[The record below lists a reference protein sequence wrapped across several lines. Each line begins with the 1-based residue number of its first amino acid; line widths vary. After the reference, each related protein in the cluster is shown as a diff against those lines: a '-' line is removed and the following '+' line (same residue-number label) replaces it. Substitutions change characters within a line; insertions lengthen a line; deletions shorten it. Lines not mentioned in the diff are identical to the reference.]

1 MKRQDSFPVSTI
13 SQWWVSRSSS
23 AVVILASPKTLVV
36 AKKKRMRSLIRKEA
50 NKDMPGEQKFVVR
63 QTLSAA
69 IRKGLIGSKD
79 ERITAR
85 LSHALIEQAKR
96 QRGIKGDT
104 ELLEFALANVALED
118 NFLATMNK
126 LAGTIDPDIKL
137 GF

>member
-1 MKRQDSFPVSTI
+1 MTKTLRM
-13 SQWWVSRSSS
+13 RSSS
-23 AVVILASPKTLVV
+23 TAPQQRLV
-36 AKKKRMRSLIRKEA
+36 AKKKRMRSLIRKDA

-63 QTLSAA
+63 QTLRAA
-69 IRKGLIGSKD
+69 VRKGLIGSKD

-96 QRGIKGDT
+96 QTGIKGDT

-118 NFLATMNK
+118 NFPATMNK

>member
-1 MKRQDSFPVSTI
+1 MAKTLRM
-13 SQWWVSRSSS
+13 RSSPT
-23 AVVILASPKTLVV
+23 APQQPLV
-36 AKKKRMRSLIRKEA
+36 AKKKRMRGPIRKNA
-50 NKDMPGEQKFVVR
+50 DKDTPGEQTFVVR
-63 QTLSAA
+63 QTLRAA

-85 LSHALIEQAKR
+85 LSHALIEQAKL
-96 QRGIKGDT
+96 QTGIKGDT

-118 NFLATMNK
+118 NFPATMNK

>member
-1 MKRQDSFPVSTI
+1 MTKTLRM
-13 SQWWVSRSSS
+13 RSSS
-23 AVVILASPKTLVV
+23 TTPQQRLA
-36 AKKKRMRSLIRKEA
+36 AKKKRMRSRIRKDA

-63 QTLSAA
+63 QTLRAA
-69 IRKGLIGSKD
+69 ISKGLIGSKD

-96 QRGIKGDT
+96 QTGIKGDT

-118 NFLATMNK
+118 NFPATINK
-126 LAGTIDPDIKL
+126 VAGTIDPDIKL

>member
-1 MKRQDSFPVSTI
+1 MTKTLKRP
-13 SQWWVSRSSS
+13 SSS
-23 AVVILASPKTLVV
+23 TAPQQRLV
-36 AKKKRMRSLIRKEA
+36 AKKKRTRSLA
-50 NKDMPGEQKFVVR
+50 NNDMPREQKFVVR
-63 QTLSAA
+63 QTLRAA

-96 QRGIKGDT
+96 QTGIEGDT

-118 NFLATMNK
+118 NFPATMNK

>member
-1 MKRQDSFPVSTI
+1 MTKTPRV
-13 SQWWVSRSSS
+13 RSSPTDPQQR
-23 AVVILASPKTLVV
+23 LA
-36 AKKKRMRSLIRKEA
+36 AKKKRLRSRIS
-50 NKDMPGEQKFVVR
+50 KDADRNVPGEQTFVVR
-63 QTLSAA
+63 QTLRAA

-96 QRGIKGDT
+96 QTGIKGDT

-118 NFLATMNK
+118 NFPATMNK
-126 LAGTIDPDIKL
+126 LEGTIDPDIKL

>member
-1 MKRQDSFPVSTI
+1 MTKTLKRP
-13 SQWWVSRSSS
+13 SSS
-23 AVVILASPKTLVV
+23 TAPQQRLV
-36 AKKKRMRSLIRKEA
+36 AKKKRMRSLIRKDA

-63 QTLSAA
+63 ETLRAA
-69 IRKGLIGSKD
+69 IRKGLIDSKD

-96 QRGIKGDT
+96 QTGIEGDT

-118 NFLATMNK
+118 NFPATMNK

>member
-1 MKRQDSFPVSTI
+1 MAKTLKM
-13 SQWWVSRSSS
+13 RSSS
-23 AVVILASPKTLVV
+23 TAPQARFV
-36 AKKKRMRSLIRKEA
+36 AKKKRMRRAID
-50 NKDMPGEQKFVVR
+50 KDADKDTPGEQKFAVR
-63 QTLSAA
+63 QTLRAA

-96 QRGIKGDT
+96 QTGIKGDT
-104 ELLEFALANVALED
+104 ELLEFALANLALED
-118 NFLATMNK
+118 NFPATMNK

>member
-1 MKRQDSFPVSTI
+1 MTKTLKRP
-13 SQWWVSRSSS
+13 SSS
-23 AVVILASPKTLVV
+23 TAPQQRLV
-36 AKKKRMRSLIRKEA
+36 AKKKRVRSLIRKDA
-50 NKDMPGEQKFVVR
+50 NKDRPGEQKFVVR
-63 QTLSAA
+63 QTLRAA

-96 QRGIKGDT
+96 QTGIEGDT

-118 NFLATMNK
+118 NFPATMNK

>member
-1 MKRQDSFPVSTI
+1 MGDSDMTKTLRM
-13 SQWWVSRSSS
+13 RSSS
-23 AVVILASPKTLVV
+23 TAPQQRLV
-36 AKKKRMRSLIRKEA
+36 AKKKRMRSLIRKDA

-63 QTLSAA
+63 QTLQAA

-96 QRGIKGDT
+96 QTGIKGDT

-118 NFLATMNK
+118 NFPATMNR